1 MTPTPVD
8 RGRSGCG
15 VGVEMRT
22 SGTAEGQEPRIAKEI
37 GKSGGLRE
45 RQWANPL
52 EPVYPPTS
60 P

>member
-1 MTPTPVD
+1 
-8 RGRSGCG
+8 
-15 VGVEMRT
+15 MRT